1 MISDDTKAEAAL
13 VLSNCAAN
21 SREAAEL
28 TVSCQ
33 GAVEA
38 LKGLFQCQDVEAK
51 RTAVGVFGNLS
62 KCECAAAVL
71 RGARVREDVLF
82 PALKLGSVGVAL
94 HRELSEQELSML
106 SMRASA
112 MMALTRSAPTALRPP
127 CAARPPIAPAC
138 VPSSLLR
145 PLRWAA
151 TVGVVSKLDVVSYVC
166 TVPRVLL
173 IKLAPRS
180 PRPQGLSLCGGRRGD
195 DC

>member
-1 MISDDTKAEAAL
+1 VISDDTKAEAAL

-38 LKGLFQCQDVEAK
+38 LKGLFYCQDVEAK

-62 KCECAAAVL
+62 KCECAAAIL

-82 PALKLGSVGVAL
+82 PALKLGNVGVAF

-112 MMALTRSAPTALRPP
+112 MMALTRSAPYR
-127 CAARPPIAPAC
+127 
-138 VPSSLLR
+138 
-145 PLRWAA
+145 
-151 TVGVVSKLDVVSYVC
+151 
-166 TVPRVLL
+166 
-173 IKLAPRS
+173 LAPRAAPS
-180 PRPQGLSLCGGRRGD
+180 HLHVCLLPSGGLCGGLPLSASSETFMS
-195 DC
+195 CPTCAPCLMVI